1 MSLQKIGR
9 EKKRRLMTIEMKKE
23 VIEKFESGMRVVEL
37 ARQYDRTTSTICT
50 ILKKKDEIKSSI
62 TAKGVTKLSKQR
74 TPVHEEMEKIL
85 IFWINQK
92 QLAGDSIT
100 ETIICEKA
108 LTLHRD
114 LSIQNP
120 DTSSPED
127 TFKASRGWFEKFKN
141 RTGIHSVVRH
151 GEAAS
156 CNLEAAESFIGEFT
170 KLIASEGYSARQIF
184 NCDETGLFWKKMP
197 RRTYITIEQK
207 TMPGQKPMKDR
218 LTLALCANAS
228 GELKIKPLLVYH
240 SENPRAFKTHK
251 IQKEKLK
258 VMWRSNCKAWV
269 TRDLFVE
276 WTNLVFGPAVKKYLL
291 ENDLPLK
298 ALLVLDNAPAHPP
311 TLEDDILEEFKFIKV
326 LFLPPNTTPI
336 LQPMD
341 QQVIAN
347 FKKLYTKHLFRQCF
361 DITENTNLTLHEF
374 WKGHYNIVN
383 CLKNIDM
390 AWEEVTVKT
399 LNSAWSKLWPDCIP
413 TGDSAETHM
422 PEEEIL
428 FLANNMGL
436 EVDTED
442 IDDLV
447 DENTEELT
455 TEDLLQLQERDV
467 SVEKEECIVR
477 EKEIPTNA
485 IKELLTKWQDISQFI
500 ERTHPENASTHRAIS
515 LFDDT
520 ALKYYR
526 NILRGRKRQ
535 TTMDGFLMNSESS
548 TSACKKSK
556 TNEL

>member
-1 MSLQKIGR
+1 
-9 EKKRRLMTIEMKKE
+9 
-23 VIEKFESGMRVVEL
+23 
-37 ARQYDRTTSTICT
+37 
-50 ILKKKDEIKSSI
+50 
-62 TAKGVTKLSKQR
+62 
-74 TPVHEEMEKIL
+74 
-85 IFWINQK
+85 
-92 QLAGDSIT
+92 
-100 ETIICEKA
+100 
-108 LTLHRD
+108 
-114 LSIQNP
+114 
-120 DTSSPED
+120 
-127 TFKASRGWFEKFKN
+127 
-141 RTGIHSVVRH
+141 
-151 GEAAS
+151 
-156 CNLEAAESFIGEFT
+156 
-170 KLIASEGYSARQIF
+170 
-184 NCDETGLFWKKMP
+184 
-197 RRTYITIEQK
+197 
-207 TMPGQKPMKDR
+207 MPGQKPMKDR

-269 TRDLFVE
+269 TRNLFVE

-428 FLANNMGL
+428 SLANNMGL

-556 TNEL
+556 TKEL